1 MTDAPSPASGAP
13 LKLFNSLT
21 RKLEEFRPVHPGEA
35 RVYSCGPTVYN
46 YPHIGNM
53 RAYVFADTLGR
64 TLSFKGYK
72 LTHVIN
78 ITDVGHL
85 TDDAD
90 AGEDKLEKAAA
101 EKAQSIWDIA
111 RHYTEAY
118 WADVKALNIR
128 QPAHWSIAT
137 DYVPQM
143 IEFAKAIADKHCY
156 ELDSGLYFNTKTV
169 PDYGRLAREDD
180 LLAEM
185 QKLIQRQK
193 AAKDIAGAKER
204 IDALRKLVIDF
215 IAVIDDFYKRKSLK
229 KYQSLRAIWQVAAE
243 ASEDD
248 FPAALQRSLNESRAF
263 FKAPRVEP
271 VAGKRND
278 EDFAIWRKTPAG
290 ETRQM
295 EWDSPWGRGA
305 PGWHLEC
312 SVMSEAL
319 LGFPFDIH
327 TGGIDHREIHHPNEI
342 AQNQAHS
349 CSADSGARFWMHN
362 NFLVERSGKMSK
374 SSGEFLRLQLL
385 IDKGYHTLA
394 YRLMCL
400 QAHYRSELEF
410 SWEGLGAALTRL
422 KRLVMAVE
430 KLDPPR
436 NGEVASRSDDGG
448 GARPS
453 ADAAQDRP
461 PPPPASPIP
470 LPVPGRIA
478 DLLAKFDAAM
488 SDDLNTPVALTLLE
502 EAAAMKK
509 VDADQKRAA
518 LAAMDA
524 VLGLNILSLSRA
536 DLRIRPRAA
545 TITEVEIEE
554 ILTRRK
560 EARAAKDFATS
571 DKLRDEL
578 IAAGVEVMDGDPLG
592 WDWRLEA

>member
-1 MTDAPSPASGAP
+1 MGAVMTDTPALASGAP
-13 LKLFNSLT
+13 LRLFNSLT
-21 RKLEEFRPVHPGEA
+21 RQLEPFAPVHPGEA

-64 TLSFKGYK
+64 TLTYKGYK

-101 EKAQSIWDIA
+101 ERAQSIWDIA

-118 WADVKALNIR
+118 WADIKALNIR

-143 IEFAKAIADKHCY
+143 IDFAKAIADKHCY
-156 ELDSGLYFNTKTV
+156 ELDSGLYFDTTSV
-169 PDYGRLAREDD
+169 ADYGRLARHGTDEG
-180 LLAEM
+180 ES
-185 QKLIQRQK
+185 
-193 AAKDIAGAKER
+193 R
-204 IDALRKLVIDF
+204 ID
-215 IAVIDDFYKRKSLK
+215 
-229 KYQSLRAIWQVAAE
+229 
-243 ASEDD
+243 
-248 FPAALQRSLNESRAF
+248 
-263 FKAPRVEP
+263 P
-271 VAGKRND
+271 VDGKRHPA
-278 EDFAIWRKTPAG
+278 DFAIWRKTPPG

-349 CSADSGARFWMHN
+349 CSADSGARVWMHN

-385 IDKGYHTLA
+385 IDKGYHPLS

-422 KRLVMAVE
+422 KRLVMGVAPVRDIPAATVE
-430 KLDPPR
+430 
-436 NGEVASRSDDGG
+436 
-448 GARPS
+448 
-453 ADAAQDRP
+453 DRR
-461 PPPPASPIP
+461 
-470 LPVPGRIA
+470 LT
-478 DLLAKFDAAM
+478 DLLDKFDTAI
-488 SDDLNTPVALTLLE
+488 SDDLNTSVALTLLE
-502 EAAAMKK
+502 DVIAMKK
-509 VDADQKRAA
+509 TDAGQKRAA
-518 LAAMDA
+518 IGTIDA
-524 VLGLNILSLSRA
+524 VLGIGLLDLLRE
-536 DLRIRPRAA
+536 DLRIRPKAA
-545 TITEVEIEE
+545 TITDEEIEAA
-554 ILTRRK
+554 LARRK

-592 WDWRLEA
+592 WDWRLGE